1 MSERRSPRKR
11 RCPKCGAVAGVPIV
25 YGLPGREAF
34 EAEQRGELVLGGC
47 VIEEGAPTHQCVEC
61 GERWGREDREQPL

>member
-1 MSERRSPRKR
+1 M
-11 RCPKCGAVAGVPIV
+11 AGVPIV

-47 VIEEGAPTHQCVEC
+47 VIEEGGPTRQCVEC
-61 GERWGREDREQPL
+61 GERWGREDREQSL

>member
-1 MSERRSPRKR
+1 MSEPRVARKR

-25 YGLPGREAF
+25 YGLPGRAAF

-61 GERWGREDREQPL
+61 GERWGGGDRELAP